1 MSQQR
6 IYIMKRQILFG
17 LMILGAVWTAS
28 ATIYTQGTVS
38 PTGTASGVG
47 TFNTTITD
55 GNPIGIVNQITVS
68 GSSMSAGQTA
78 DIQVTLNVS
87 GGVNSDLYAYL
98 SYNGSSVVLL
108 NRIGV
113 SSSNPFGDSGSGLN
127 NVVLSDAG
135 SANIH
140 TYASGALS
148 GTYKPDGN
156 NISPLGAASSFSAN
170 VGTETLD
177 ATFGNMSQNG
187 TWTLYFAD
195 VVAGGGN
202 ETLNGWS
209 LDITAVPE
217 PVNVAL
223 AVFGVLFVGGAVC
236 RFYLVRARSSTRKPI
251 SI

>member
-1 MSQQR
+1 MN
-6 IYIMKRQILFG
+6 KLILFW
-17 LMILGAVWTAS
+17 LLLFLGTAWTAS
-28 ATIYTQGTVS
+28 SSIYYQGTVS
-38 PTGTASGVG
+38 GGGMSSGVG
-47 TFNTTITD
+47 TMNTTITD
-55 GNPIGIVNQITVS
+55 GNSIGTMNQIAIS
-68 GSSMSAGQTA
+68 GFSLSAGQTA

-113 SSSNPFGDSGSGLN
+113 SSGNVFGDSGSGLN
-127 NVVLSDAG
+127 SVVLSDAG

-140 TYASGALS
+140 TLTGSSVVS

-156 NISPLGAASSFSAN
+156 NISPLGSAATFNAN
-170 VGTETLD
+170 GGSQTLD
-177 ATFGNMSQNG
+177 AAFGGMSPNG

-202 ETLNGWS
+202 ETLNGWN

-217 PVNVAL
+217 PVNMAL
-223 AVFGVLFVGGAVC
+223 VIFGVVMSLGSVL
-236 RFYLVRARSSTRKPI
+236 RWHRKRVTI
-251 SI
+251 KS

>member
-1 MSQQR
+1 MNQKQK
-6 IYIMKRQILFG
+6 IMKKHILIG
-17 LMILGAVWTAS
+17 LMFFGVAIWTAP
-28 ATIYTQGTVS
+28 AAIYYQGTVS
-38 PTGTASGVG
+38 GGGTSSGVG
-47 TFNTTITD
+47 TMNTTITD
-55 GNPIGIVNQITVS
+55 GNPIGMMNQIAVS
-68 GSSMSAGQTA
+68 GFSLGVGQTA

-113 SSSNPFGDSGSGLN
+113 SSGNAFGDTGSGLN

-140 TYASGALS
+140 TLTGSSAVS
-148 GTYKPDGN
+148 GTYQADGN
-156 NISPLGAASSFSAN
+156 NISPLGAASTFSSGG
-170 VGTETLD
+170 GTETLD
-177 ATFGNMSQNG
+177 ATFGNMSPNG

-202 ETLNGWS
+202 ETLNGWN

-217 PVNVAL
+217 PVNWAL
-223 AVFGVLFVGGAVC
+223 AVFGGMLGMWDAG
-236 RFYLVRARSSTRKPI
+236 RWWLKARTSGE
-251 SI
+251 

>member
-1 MSQQR
+1 
-6 IYIMKRQILFG
+6 MKRHILFG
-17 LMILGAVWTAS
+17 LVILGAVWTAP
-28 ATIYTQGTVS
+28 AAIYTQGTVS
-38 PTGTASGVG
+38 PTGTPSGVG
-47 TFNTTITD
+47 TMNTTITD
-55 GNPIGIVNQITVS
+55 GNPIGIANQIAVS
-68 GSSMSAGQTA
+68 SFTLGVGQTA

-113 SSSNPFGDSGSGLN
+113 SSGNAFGDSASGLN

-140 TYASGALS
+140 TYVSGALT
-148 GTYKPDGN
+148 GPYKADGN
-156 NISPLGAASSFSAN
+156 NISPLGSASTFNAN
-170 VGTETLD
+170 GGSQTLD
-177 ATFGNMSQNG
+177 AAFGGMSPNG

-223 AVFGVLFVGGAVC
+223 IVFGVCVAGVSVG
-236 RFYLVRARSSTRKPI
+236 RFYLVRGRCSTGKQI

>member
-1 MSQQR
+1 
-6 IYIMKRQILFG
+6 
-17 LMILGAVWTAS
+17 MILGAAWTAQ
-28 ATIYTQGTVS
+28 AAIYSSTTT
-38 PTGTASGVG
+38 PA
-47 TFNTTITD
+47 TITD
-55 GNPIGIVNQITVS
+55 GNPIGIANQIAVS
-68 GSSMSAGQTA
+68 GFSLSAGQTA

-113 SSSNPFGDSGSGLN
+113 SSGNPFGDSGSGLN

-140 TYASGALS
+140 TLTGSGLVS
-148 GTYKPDGN
+148 GTYKADGN
-156 NISPLGAASSFSAN
+156 NISPLGAASTFSS
-170 VGTETLD
+170 GGGSQTLD
-177 ATFGNMSQNG
+177 AAFGGMNPNG

-223 AVFGVLFVGGAVC
+223 IVFGVCVAGGSIG
-236 RFYLVRARSSTRKPI
+236 RFYLVRWRSSTGKPI

>member
-1 MSQQR
+1 MNR
-6 IYIMKRQILFG
+6 KTKIMTKQILLG
-17 LMILGAVWTAS
+17 LVLFLSALSTAP
-28 ATIYTQGTVS
+28 AAIFYQGTVAGG
-38 PTGTASGVG
+38 GTSSGVG
-47 TFNTTITD
+47 TLNSTITD
-55 GNPIGIVNQITVS
+55 GTPIGTMNQIAVS
-68 GSSMSAGQTA
+68 GVTLGVGQTA

-113 SSSNPFGDSGSGLN
+113 SSGNAFGDSGSGLN
-127 NVVLSDAG
+127 NVVLSGAG

-140 TYASGALS
+140 TLTGGSAVS

-156 NISPLGAASSFSAN
+156 NISPLGSASSFSA
-170 VGTETLD
+170 GGGSQTLD
-177 ATFGNMSQNG
+177 ASFGNMSPNG

-195 VVAGGGN
+195 VVTGGGN

-209 LDITAVPE
+209 LNITAVPE

-223 AVFGVLFVGGAVC
+223 IVFGVCVAGGGI
-236 RFYLVRARSSTRKPI
+236 VRYIFARRRSVTAG
-251 SI
+251 